1 MDLCD
6 EPADPGPLIRSDPPP
21 RSSCIIDISLDDD
34 DDDDDTV
41 YLPLSDGDSDGSGEV
56 EIIGYGSSSGVIAP
70 SVSVHPAVTEGSTC
84 LPDSTTAV
92 SEQPSAPHGETGTA
106 TSSSSAVVDVT
117 VPLHVDDAQGES
129 SIEVIAAPPTVAAG
143 TSLQSAEPQDL
154 TDLSVSK
161 SESVSSMP
169 LLSTSNSTS
178 SSTSSAHPTI
188 SSPVPVP
195 VPVRASKA
203 ETPLSIVPEFDGRIV
218 LVSILQDVIE
228 KSGLIGLLD
237 SYLRNESLV
246 DIENHSDL
254 YYLIFQ
260 VRCRLIIRDK

>member
-56 EIIGYGSSSGVIAP
+56 EIIGYGSSSRVIAP
-70 SVSVHPAVTEGSTC
+70 SVSVHPAVTESSAC

-143 TSLQSAEPQDL
+143 TSLHSAEPQDL
-154 TDLSVSK
+154 TDLTVSK
-161 SESVSSMP
+161 SVSVSSMP

-188 SSPVPVP
+188 SSPVPV
-195 VPVRASKA
+195 RASKA
-203 ETPLSIVPEFDGRIV
+203 DTLLPIVPEFDGRIV

>member
-1 MDLCD
+1 VDLCD

-34 DDDDDTV
+34 DDDDDDTV
-41 YLPLSDGDSDGSGEV
+41 YLPLSDGDSDGSDEV
-56 EIIGYGSSSGVIAP
+56 EIIGYGSSSRVIAP

-84 LPDSTTAV
+84 LPDSTTEV
-92 SEQPSAPHGETGTA
+92 SEQPSEPHGETGTA
-106 TSSSSAVVDVT
+106 TSSSAVVDVT

-129 SIEVIAAPPTVAAG
+129 SIELLAAPPTVAAG
-143 TSLQSAEPQDL
+143 PSLQSAEPQDPI
-154 TDLSVSK
+154 DLSVSK

-169 LLSTSNSTS
+169 LLSTSNCTS

-188 SSPVPVP
+188 SVP

-203 ETPLSIVPEFDGRIV
+203 ETLLPIVPEFDGRIV

-260 VRCRLIIRDK
+260 VRCRLTLRDK